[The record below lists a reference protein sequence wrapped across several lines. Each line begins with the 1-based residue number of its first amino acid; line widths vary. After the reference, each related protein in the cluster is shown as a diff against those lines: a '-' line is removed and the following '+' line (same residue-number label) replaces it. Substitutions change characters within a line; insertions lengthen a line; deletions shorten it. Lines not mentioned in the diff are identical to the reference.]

1 MISERRFLPQA
12 ELRGEACN
20 IYFALQPSGILLL
33 TLVVLCALLLPLVVF
48 HEPMLI
54 VTPSTSSARAK
65 RYFGESL
72 KRDDYYLGGQE
83 IAGQWFGK
91 GAKELGLSGQVDPER
106 YFALCDNINPATG
119 EQLTPRQKQNR
130 RPMYDWTLSAPKAVS
145 VLYELSGD
153 DRILEA
159 FRESV
164 TDTMKEAEREMKTR
178 VRKGGKDEDRVTGN
192 LVGAEFIHFTAR
204 PVEGRSDPHLH
215 AHCVVFNTTFDPV
228 EKRWKA
234 SQQGDLKRDADYWEA
249 SFDARFAKRLND
261 LGYATAKD
269 GTSFTLAGL
278 PKSVT
283 DKFSQRRNEI
293 EAQAAEQGVADA
305 KGKHAIG
312 ARIREHKQD
321 TPKDR
326 LRQEWQARL
335 SEGEADALRQVI
347 TGTGST
353 GAAAQAITPQDA
365 INYAL
370 EHSFERASAV
380 SEKRLKAEA
389 LRHGVGS
396 VLPEDVARIGDH
408 RGVIAKDAKGQRM
421 TTTQKTLDAEVAM
434 LQFAVDGHGKCAP
447 FALAADGLEGL
458 SDEQRKAALHVI
470 RSRDRI
476 TGVVGKAGTG
486 KTHMMKATIA
496 AIESEKHGR
505 GRKVFVFAPSSQASR
520 GVLKKEGFENAETL
534 EMLLKNEKLQAETKG
549 QVLWIDEAGLI
560 SSRTMKRLFDVAE
573 RGNNRIILSGDYTQH
588 SSVEAGDA
596 FRLLQSE
603 AGVRFAE
610 LRTIRRQ
617 KDAGYRKAVEDISQG
632 TGIAAQKG
640 FDALDRMG
648 CIVEA
653 TGQER
658 HRLLVGDYLKA
669 VKDGK
674 SALIIAPTRAEGQN
688 LTEALRGAL
697 KERGA
702 LGEERTFMT
711 RRSTGWTTAQKGDA
725 RNYETGMVVEFH
737 QNAKGFTKGDKAVVP
752 RGIGQGVLV
761 QKQDGKQALL
771 PKSQSDRFEV
781 YRTAETAIA
790 AGDRIRI
797 TRNGRMASQGQ
808 AKGARLNNGDVFT
821 VEGFTKDGG
830 IKLDNGNALP
840 KNYGHFSYG
849 YVDTSH
855 ASQGKTV
862 DRVFIATGSESL
874 PAVTQA
880 QWYVSVSRGKES
892 AKVYVDSKE
901 DVRNAIARTGERM
914 SAVELTGTKVR
925 ASWRE
930 RIGRTLERNRVAR
943 FVKART
949 DAISDYWRNQKRERS
964 LGYGR
969 A

>member
-1 MISERRFLPQA
+1 
-12 ELRGEACN
+12 
-20 IYFALQPSGILLL
+20 
-33 TLVVLCALLLPLVVF
+33 
-48 HEPMLI
+48 MLI

-91 GAKELGLSGQVDPER
+91 GAEQLELIGQVDPER

-145 VLYELSGD
+145 VVYELSGD
-153 DRILEA
+153 ERILSA
-159 FRESV
+159 FRQSV
-164 TDTMKEAEREMKTR
+164 QDTMAEVEREMKTR
-178 VRKGGKDEDRVTGN
+178 VRKGGKDEDRITGN

-215 AHCVVFNTTFDPV
+215 AHCVVFNATFDPI

-234 SQQGDLKRDADYWEA
+234 SQQGDLKRDANYWEA
-249 SFDARFAKRLND
+249 AFDARFAKRLND
-261 LGYATAKD
+261 LGYATVKD

-278 PKSVT
+278 PKSIT

-293 EAQAAEQGVADA
+293 EMQAAEQGISDA

-321 TPKDR
+321 TPKDA
-326 LRQEWQARL
+326 LRKEWQARL
-335 SEGEADALRQVI
+335 SKDETEALRRVRN
-347 TGTGST
+347 GTGST
-353 GAAAQAITPQDA
+353 GGGTQSITPQAA
-365 INYAL
+365 IDYAL
-370 EHSFERASAV
+370 EHSFERSSAV

-389 LRHGVGS
+389 LRYGVGS
-396 VLPEDVARIGDH
+396 VLPEEVANIAGRD
-408 RGVIAKDAKGQRM
+408 GVIAKESKGQRM
-421 TTTQKTLDAEVAM
+421 TTTQKTLEAEVSM
-434 LQFAVDGHGKCAP
+434 LEFARDGQRRFAP
-447 FALAADGLEGL
+447 FARVPEGLEGL
-458 SDEQRKAALHVI
+458 SDEQKKAALHVI
-470 RSRDRI
+470 HSRDRI

-496 AIESEKHGR
+496 AIESEKHGG

-549 QVLWIDEAGLI
+549 QVLWVDEAGLV
-560 SSRTMKRLFDVAE
+560 SSRMMKRLFDVAE

-610 LRTIRRQ
+610 LRTNRRQ
-617 KDAGYRKAVEDISQG
+617 KEAGYRKAVEDISKATAG
-632 TGIAAQKG
+632 AARRG
-640 FDALDRMG
+640 FDALDNMG
-648 CIVEA
+648 CVIEA
-653 TGQER
+653 RGPER
-658 HRLLVGDYLKA
+658 HKMLVGDYLKA
-669 VKDGK
+669 VDDGK
-674 SALIIAPTRAEGQN
+674 SALIVTPTRAEGQR
-688 LTEALRGAL
+688 LTETLRDAL

-702 LGEERTFMT
+702 LGEERTYIT
-711 RRSTGWTTAQKGDA
+711 RRSTGWTVAQKGDA
-725 RNYETGMVVEFH
+725 RNYEPGVVVEFH
-737 QNAKGFTKGDKAVVP
+737 QNAKGFTKGEKGVVV
-752 RGIGQGVLV
+752 RGIGGGVLV
-761 QKQDGKQALL
+761 QKQDGRQAPL
-771 PKSQSDRFEV
+771 PAGQTDRFEV
-781 YRTAETAIA
+781 YRTSETAIA

-797 TRNGRMASQGQ
+797 TRNGFANGEGLR
-808 AKGARLNNGDVFT
+808 KGARLNNGDIFT
-821 VEGFTKDGG
+821 VRGFAKDGG
-830 IKLDNGNALP
+830 IVLDDGKVLP
-840 KNYGHFSYG
+840 KGYGHFGYG

-874 PAVTQA
+874 PAANRA
-880 QWYVSVSRGKES
+880 QWYVSVSRGREA
-892 AKVYVDSKE
+892 AKVYVDSKQ
-901 DVRNAIARTGERM
+901 DIRDAIGRTGERM
-914 SAVELTGTKVR
+914 SAVELTGRKIR

-930 RIGRTLERNRVAR
+930 RVARTLERNRVAR
-943 FVKART
+943 FLKT
-949 DAISDYWRNQKRERS
+949 HSDAVADYWRNQKRERS
-964 LGYGR
+964 LRYGR

>member
-1 MISERRFLPQA
+1 
-12 ELRGEACN
+12 
-20 IYFALQPSGILLL
+20 
-33 TLVVLCALLLPLVVF
+33 
-48 HEPMLI
+48 MLI

-91 GAKELGLSGQVDPER
+91 GAKELGLSGQVDADR
-106 YFALCDNINPATG
+106 YFALCDNINPDTG
-119 EQLTPRQKQNR
+119 EQLTPRQKANR

-153 DRILEA
+153 ERILAA
-159 FRESV
+159 FRKSV
-164 TDTMKEAEREMKTR
+164 RDTMAEAEREMKTR
-178 VRKGGKDEDRVTGN
+178 VRKGGKDEDRITGN
-192 LVGAEFIHFTAR
+192 LVGAEFVHFTAR

-215 AHCVVFNTTFDPV
+215 AHCVVFNATFDPA

-249 SFDARFAKRLND
+249 SFDARFAKRLNA
-261 LGYATAKD
+261 LGYATVKD

-278 PKSVT
+278 PKSIT

-293 EAQAAEQGVADA
+293 ELQAAEQGISDA

-321 TPKDR
+321 TPRDA
-326 LRQEWQARL
+326 LREEWQARL
-335 SEGEADALRQVI
+335 TAEEAEALRQVA
-347 TGTGST
+347 TATGST
-353 GAAAQAITPQDA
+353 GDGNQTIIAKDA
-365 INYAL
+365 IDYAL

-389 LRHGVGS
+389 LRYGVGA
-396 VLPEDVARIGDH
+396 VLPEDVAGIGGH
-408 RGVIAKDAKGQRM
+408 RGVIAKESKGQRM

-434 LQFAVDGHGKCAP
+434 LQFAVDGHGRYAP
-447 FALAADGLEGL
+447 FAREPDGLDGL
-458 SDEQRKAALHVI
+458 SEEQRKAALHVI
-470 RSRDRI
+470 GSRDRI

-520 GVLKKEGFENAETL
+520 GVLKKEGFEKADTL
-534 EMLLKNEKLQAETKG
+534 EMLLKNEKLQEQTKG
-549 QVLWIDEAGLI
+549 QVLWIDEAGLV
-560 SSRTMKRLFDVAE
+560 SSRMMKRLFDVAQK
-573 RGNNRIILSGDYTQH
+573 GNSRIILSGDYTQH

-617 KDAGYRKAVEDISQG
+617 KEAGYRKAVEDISAG
-632 TGIAAQKG
+632 TGKSAQRG
-640 FDALDRMG
+640 FDALDKMG
-648 CIVEA
+648 CVVEA
-653 TGQER
+653 TGPER
-658 HRLLVGDYLKA
+658 HQMLVGDYLKA
-669 VKDGK
+669 AEDGK
-674 SALIIAPTRAEGQN
+674 SALIVAPTRAEGQR
-688 LTEALRGAL
+688 LTEALRDAL

-702 LGEERTFMT
+702 LGEERSFFT
-711 RRSTGWTTAQKGDA
+711 RRSTGWTAAQKGDA

-737 QNAKGFTKGDKAVVP
+737 QNAKGFTKGDKAVVL
-752 RGIGQGVLV
+752 RGSGAGILV

-771 PKSQSDRFEV
+771 PGAQGDRFEV
-781 YRTAETAIA
+781 YRTAEIGIA
-790 AGDRIRI
+790 AADRIRI
-797 TRNGRMASQGQ
+797 TRNGRVDSPGES
-808 AKGARLNNGDVFT
+808 KGARLNNGDVFT
-821 VEGFTKDGG
+821 VAGFTKEGD
-830 IKLDNGNALP
+830 IKLDNGKVVP
-840 KNYGHFSYG
+840 KNYGHFNYG
-849 YVDTSH
+849 YIDTSH

-862 DRVFIATGSESL
+862 DRVFIATGRESL
-874 PAVTQA
+874 PAANRA
-880 QWYVSVSRGKES
+880 QWYVSVSRGREA

-901 DVRNAIARTGERM
+901 DVRNAIARTGERI

-925 ASWRE
+925 TTWRE
-930 RIGRTLERNRVAR
+930 RIAKTLERNRVAH
-943 FVKART
+943 FLKARS
-949 DAISDYWRNQKRERS
+949 DSIADYWRNQKRERS

-969 A
+969 T